1 MVNKLPCKYCGKLY
15 SSKGLGTHIWRT
27 HGDGKS
33 FNPNAGYIAGTRSA
47 WNKGLNKY
55 NDDSVAAISA
65 HLKRKKSELELKLD
79 DDGKLRQKWFNKQAN
94 AKQENISFEL
104 SYDEFMSLVNDA
116 GLRSSQLGFS
126 GQGYV
131 LARIN
136 DTGSYSINNC
146 RFLTQKENA
155 AEKKIS
161 DKMRAS
167 SRKNMLEVN
176 KHPEY
181 RRKALEGYYNS
192 EYYKNRKLQAEI
204 NRKHRE
210 SLLDARYCGPHNSQT
225 GTYWITDGKINK
237 KWKQDKG
244 EIPEGFHRGRKM

>member
-1 MVNKLPCKYCGKLY
+1 
-15 SSKGLGTHIWRT
+15 
-27 HGDGKS
+27 
-33 FNPNAGYIAGTRSA
+33 
-47 WNKGLNKY
+47 
-55 NDDSVAAISA
+55 
-65 HLKRKKSELELKLD
+65 
-79 DDGKLRQKWFNKQAN
+79 
-94 AKQENISFEL
+94 
-104 SYDEFMSLVNDA
+104 MSLVDAA

-136 DTGSYSINNC
+136 DIGPYSINNC

-167 SRKNMLEVN
+167 SRQHMLEVN
-176 KHPEY
+176 KHSEH
-181 RRKALEGYYNS
+181 RSKALEGYYNS
-192 EYYKNRKLQAEI
+192 EYYKNRKLQAER
-204 NRKHRE
+204 NRKHRA
-210 SLLDARYCGPHNSQT
+210 SLLDARYCGSHNSQT

-244 EIPEGFHRGRKM
+244 EIPVGFHRGRIV